1 MELFS
6 STTKFDFVGKSRGF
20 IIFSALSI
28 LASFGLIFGKG
39 LNFGIEFAGGTEAL
53 VSFTGPTSL
62 DDVRAVCDGI
72 GLDQAELVRYGITDE
87 GRYFVRSRTRSL
99 LSPAE
104 VDKVRAS
111 IVAKHGEPSMW
122 DASDETGEEIRVRF
136 EGAKTADELKTAA
149 LESGITGIEVSAQ
162 SGGSRPVFLMRM
174 PSIRSRLTDSLK
186 AKFGDSFKSVERL
199 ESVGSAVGEQ
209 MRNQGILALIYAILG
224 ILLYVTFRF
233 DMRFGPGAILALFH
247 DVVVTVGCFALFG
260 WEFNLQIVAALL
272 AILGYSVNDT
282 VVIYDRIRE
291 VIRDTTGVA
300 IADVVNLSIN
310 QTLSRTMITSG
321 VTLISVLALL
331 FVGGEITR
339 GFAIAMTIGVIAG
352 SYSTIFIASP
362 LTIYLDKYF
371 GKEEAASTQVS
382 TAVSRP

>member
-162 SGGSRPVFLMRM
+162 TASSPASGSSPWVRRSASRCGTKAFWRSST
-174 PSIRSRLTDSLK
+174 PSWASCSTSP
-186 AKFGDSFKSVERL
+186 SV
-199 ESVGSAVGEQ
+199 SICASAQ
-209 MRNQGILALIYAILG
+209 A
-224 ILLYVTFRF
+224 
-233 DMRFGPGAILALFH
+233 PSWP
-247 DVVVTVGCFALFG
+247 C
-260 WEFNLQIVAALL
+260 
-272 AILGYSVNDT
+272 S
-282 VVIYDRIRE
+282 
-291 VIRDTTGVA
+291 TT
-300 IADVVNLSIN
+300 SW
-310 QTLSRTMITSG
+310 
-321 VTLISVLALL
+321 
-331 FVGGEITR
+331 
-339 GFAIAMTIGVIAG
+339 
-352 SYSTIFIASP
+352 
-362 LTIYLDKYF
+362 
-371 GKEEAASTQVS
+371 
-382 TAVSRP
+382 

>member
-1 MELFS
+1 
-6 STTKFDFVGKSRGF
+6 
-20 IIFSALSI
+20 
-28 LASFGLIFGKG
+28 
-39 LNFGIEFAGGTEAL
+39 
-53 VSFTGPTSL
+53 
-62 DDVRAVCDGI
+62 
-72 GLDQAELVRYGITDE
+72 
-87 GRYFVRSRTRSL
+87 
-99 LSPAE
+99 
-104 VDKVRAS
+104 
-111 IVAKHGEPSMW
+111 
-122 DASDETGEEIRVRF
+122 
-136 EGAKTADELKTAA
+136 
-149 LESGITGIEVSAQ
+149 
-162 SGGSRPVFLMRM
+162 
-174 PSIRSRLTDSLK
+174 
-186 AKFGDSFKSVERL
+186 
-199 ESVGSAVGEQ
+199 
-209 MRNQGILALIYAILG
+209 
-224 ILLYVTFRF
+224 
-233 DMRFGPGAILALFH
+233 MRFGPGAILALFH
-247 DVVVTVGCFALFG
+247 DVVVTAGCFALFG